1 MSDTLPAKI
10 QNAYWFQAFNAAS
23 WQICLGSPLI
33 LFARELGAPAV
44 VLGILTGIGPLTLVL
59 QLFVARYAERI
70 GYRNLMLRG
79 WSTRVAVLSVLMVL
93 PLASPYIGAMTA
105 VYAMVAVIFVF
116 AVSKAV
122 GISAWMPWV
131 AAIVPRS
138 VRGYYLSRDRA
149 FISMSTLLTLAGSGV
164 LLLGHS
170 LTGYSIVF
178 LIGFLAGVVSLFFL
192 RRIPDPIK
200 VVPVNEVPSDATRLG
215 WRNVFCD
222 IPFMRLILFSVAVQG
237 VVTGSATFTLIF
249 AREQVGLGDG
259 VILWLTAGASLVGLF
274 ALQMLRHRADRTG
287 SKPLLAF
294 VLCWWVCYYLLWF
307 ALSIN
312 LINNRVLSVV
322 LIMVT
327 AGFFASM
334 YDLAMTR
341 LLMNLAGD
349 RQGSAHYFAL
359 YSVIVSAVAGL
370 GPIIWGSLLDILRD
384 TTGDFLGFRLNQYSY
399 VFALQFILLIF
410 VGVMLAIL
418 REPNARQFRN
428 VVVDAFV
435 TSPARVLSQISTYSA
450 RLFRRN
456 R

>member
-1 MSDTLPAKI
+1 MTDTLPVKI

-79 WSTRVAVLSVLMVL
+79 WSTRVAVLSVLVVL
-93 PLASPYIGAMTA
+93 PLTVSSIGATTA
-105 VYAMVAVIFVF
+105 IYVMVAVMFVF
-116 AVSKAV
+116 AVSKSV
-122 GISAWMPWV
+122 GISAWMPWI

-149 FISMSTLLTLAGSGV
+149 FISMSTLITLAGSGV

-178 LIGFLAGVVSLFFL
+178 LVGFLAGVISLFFL
-192 RRIPDPIK
+192 RRIPDPVK
-200 VVPVNEVPSDATRLG
+200 LAPTYEMPANATKIG
-215 WRNVFCD
+215 WRDLFRD
-222 IPFMRLILFSVAVQG
+222 ASFMRLIFFSVAVQV

-249 AREQVGLGDG
+249 AREQVDLGDG

-307 ALSIN
+307 SLSIN
-312 LINNRVLSVV
+312 LISNRVLFVV
-322 LIMVT
+322 LIMVA

-349 RQGSAHYFAL
+349 RQSSAQYFAL
-359 YSVIVSAVAGL
+359 YSVIVSAVAGI
-370 GPIIWGSLLDILRD
+370 GPIVWGSLLDLLRN
-384 TTGDFLGFRLNQYSY
+384 TSSVILGFTLNQYSY

-410 VGVMLAIL
+410 VGVMLTWL
-418 REPNARQFRN
+418 REPTAVRFGKVAFDAFIVSPLRVLRQIKP
-428 VVVDAFV
+428 VVV
-435 TSPARVLSQISTYSA
+435 
-450 RLFRRN
+450 RLVRRDQ
-456 R
+456 